1 MGVITLRPLTFGL
14 LLFCLGHFVPATFC
28 AQSNCLPLFR
38 LLEIFCLVILSR
50 SSLSPVQKSSL
61 RWYWWSGCRLDFTL
75 KILRSNSSKT
85 DPLPTLRI
93 LALCYICMWDVYA
106 QEHYIFEMIKLP
118 IFGTYYLL
126 FAVFFFAIFCYFSDI
141 IGRKRSSH
149 RLNSDPLRTI
159 LATLRISQFVNIYI
173 SVGTK
178 WTGDEITR
186 YKITEYEMT
195 RVQSNRDKTTR
206 D

>member
-126 FAVFFFAIFCYFSDI
+126 FAVFFLLFFAIFRILLGEKGVATVLILTRCELFSQRWEFHNLLI
-141 IGRKRSSH
+141 Y
-149 RLNSDPLRTI
+149 T
-159 LATLRISQFVNIYI
+159 SQWVQNEQ
-173 SVGTK
+173 GT
-178 WTGDEITR
+178 R
-186 YKITEYEMT
+186 
-195 RVQSNRDKTTR
+195 
-206 D
+206 